1 MNEDEWRRASAENS
15 GELRKEDLFVD
26 HIFLLLMAA
35 VESLM
40 KVRLLISSF
49 QALEIKRNQ
58 EQRMLLEYGELS
70 LSE

>member
-1 MNEDEWRRASAENS
+1 MNEDERRRASAENS
-15 GELRKEDLFVD
+15 GELRKEDLLVD

-40 KVRLLISSF
+40 NVRLLISSF

-58 EQRMLLEYGELS
+58 E
-70 LSE
+70 